1 MDIADIGLNL
11 AIVIPAFNEEE
22 CIETVVSGFRAVT
35 NAEIVVADNNSTD
48 ATAVIAE
55 KAGATVIP
63 APQPGYGSACLAG
76 LSYLAQR
83 EQGTPKV
90 VAFADGD
97 GANEPRELGEIVEPV
112 MLDRAD
118 LVIGSRPK
126 KAQSRSLTVP
136 QKFGNILACRLIQ
149 LRFGAKYS
157 DLGPFRAISWQA
169 LERIEMADKDYGW
182 TVEMQVKAAK
192 YGLRFEEVNVSNY
205 ARIGGQSKVSGTIKG
220 VFFAGPKIIS
230 TILRHH

>member
-1 MDIADIGLNL
+1 MNITDIGPEL
-11 AIVIPAFNEEE
+11 AIIIPAYNEEE
-22 CIETVVSGFRAVT
+22 CIDAVVRGFRSVT
-35 NAEIVVADNNSTD
+35 NAEIVVANNNSTD
-48 ATAVIAE
+48 ATGVIARE
-55 KAGATVIP
+55 AGATVIP

-83 EQGTPKV
+83 ERGTPKV

-97 GANEPRELGEIVEPV
+97 GANEPIELGKIVEPV
-112 MLDRAD
+112 MLGRAD

-126 KAQSRSLTVP
+126 RARPGSLTVP

-169 LERIEMADKDYGW
+169 LKRINMVDKDYGW
-182 TVEMQVKAAK
+182 TVEMQVKVAK

-205 ARIGGQSKVSGTIKG
+205 SRIGGQSKVSGTIKG
-220 VFFAGPKIIS
+220 VFFAGTKIIS